1 MLEGKDIVEPPNEI
15 QDFDFEFFM
24 LVNTMRCNPLEFA
37 QQIMD
42 PYIKKCFS
50 GLNHRPYKGRGG
62 PTTEGATPL
71 MKMSDHL
78 KAIAEMPSLKWN
90 TRLEDAVEE
99 YYDLTEEEKAWELP
113 DRLESCGVS

>member
-1 MLEGKDIVEPPNEI
+1 
-15 QDFDFEFFM
+15 
-24 LVNTMRCNPLEFA
+24 
-37 QQIMD
+37 
-42 PYIKKCFS
+42 
-50 GLNHRPYKGRGG
+50 
-62 PTTEGATPL
+62 